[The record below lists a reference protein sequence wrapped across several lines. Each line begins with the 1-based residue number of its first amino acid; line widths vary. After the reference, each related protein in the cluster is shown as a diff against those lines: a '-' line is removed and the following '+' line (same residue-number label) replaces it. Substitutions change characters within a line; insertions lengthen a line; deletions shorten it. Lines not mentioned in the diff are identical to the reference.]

1 MARNSCTRVVM
12 VVTLCLTM
20 LTGCSVPAARDS
32 VAQRIVGAWFVK
44 VPEAPFGYHM
54 FLFNADGTMLQ
65 GNPDAGDPNTSDSN
79 GMGAWTVEGDRVVG
93 KFVEVT
99 ADRTTHEF
107 VRRGEITFEIH
118 VNGNEIKGTGS
129 TRFYDVNGV
138 PDGSPKPFTL
148 SGVRVQ
154 PKR

>member
-1 MARNSCTRVVM
+1 M
-12 VVTLCLTM
+12 VVAVLSGA
-20 LTGCSVPAARDS
+20 LTGCSTLPAKGS
-32 VAQRIVGAWFVK
+32 VARRIVGAWFVK
-44 VPEAPFGYHM
+44 VPEAPFGYHLFM
-54 FLFNADGTMLQ
+54 FNADGTMLQ

-107 VRRGEITFEIH
+107 ARRGEITFEIH
-118 VNGNEIKGTGS
+118 VNGNEINGTGS
-129 TRFYDVNGV
+129 TRFYDVNGA
-138 PDGSPKPFTL
+138 PDGTPKPFTL
-148 SGVRVQ
+148 TGVRVQ